1 MKLFDEA
8 AVREALKFPV
18 LIDALEK
25 MLLEGAET
33 PPRHV
38 HQIPVP
44 NEADASLLLMPAWQ
58 VGGLIGVKLV
68 TFFPGNSTRGLS
80 TVAVAYALFDG
91 RNGQPLGIL
100 DGEELTARR
109 TAAASAVA
117 AKRLARKDAASLLI
131 VGTGKLAGYF
141 AEAHASIRPLN
152 VIAIWGRDA
161 AKAEKLA
168 TDLRRRGL
176 PAEASEDLEAASRRA
191 DMISCVTSSTT
202 PLVKGAWLK
211 AGAHLDLVGGFRPDM
226 RESDDEAVR
235 LASIFVDT
243 RAGALLAGDLA
254 QPLSEGII
262 SETRILAEL
271 RELVSGAHPGRTDGR
286 EITLFKSV
294 GFALEDLAAAKIV
307 AKGS

>member
-1 MKLFDEA
+1 MKLYDEA
-8 AVREALKFPV
+8 AVREALNFPA
-18 LIDALEK
+18 LIAALEN
-25 MLLEGAET
+25 MLLEGAAA

-68 TFFPGNSTRGLS
+68 TFFPGNTARGLS
-80 TVAVAYALFDG
+80 TVAATYALFDG

-131 VGTGKLAGYF
+131 IGTGKLAGYF

-152 VIAIWGRDA
+152 AIAIWGRDA

-168 TDLRRRGL
+168 ADLRQRGL
-176 PAEASEDLEAASRRA
+176 PAVASADIEAASRQA

-202 PLVKGAWLK
+202 PLVKGAWVK
-211 AGAHLDLVGGFRPDM
+211 AGAHLDLVGGFRADM

-235 LASIFVDT
+235 RASVFVDT

-254 QPLSEGII
+254 QPLRDGII
-262 SETRILAEL
+262 SAASIRADLH
-271 RELVSGAHPGRTDGR
+271 ELVSGAHPGRRDAG

-294 GFALEDLAAAKIV
+294 GFALEDLAAARFV
-307 AKGS
+307 SASR